1 MLWTFQNKEL
11 ERKIEMKNVE
21 MYIESFKMKHES
33 FLIGCDSIEEMGLWD
48 KENLGEMDIFYSND
62 LSSVIIRLIAV
73 DGNITS
79 KEVEYLNETFG
90 FDYTLEELI
99 DVYDSCK
106 DDIGQ
111 AFDEN
116 FENGITH
123 MRKINSK
130 LADAYK
136 ELLSLICDI
145 IIESDGVI
153 ADSEVEEVKRLKA
166 MCE

>member
-1 MLWTFQNKEL
+1 MILVKSNPTTIAIP
-11 ERKIEMKNVE
+11 R
-21 MYIESFKMKHES
+21 ES
-33 FLIGCDSIEEMGLWD
+33 I
-48 KENLGEMDIFYSND
+48 
-62 LSSVIIRLIAV
+62 V
-73 DGNITS
+73 
-79 KEVEYLNETFG
+79 VEY
-90 FDYTLEELI
+90 
-99 DVYDSCK
+99 
-106 DDIGQ
+106 GQ

>member
-1 MLWTFQNKEL
+1 MGN
-11 ERKIEMKNVE
+11 INN
-21 MYIESFKMKHES
+21 IIDSFKMKYES

-48 KENLGEMDIFYSND
+48 KEAHGEMYAFYSND
-62 LSSVIIRLIAV
+62 LASVIIRLIAT
-73 DGNITS
+73 DGKITQ
-79 KEVEYLNETFG
+79 KEVEYLNGTFD
-90 FDYTLEELI
+90 FEYTLEELI
-99 DVYDSCK
+99 DVYNACK

-116 FENGITH
+116 FENGITY
-123 MRKINSK
+123 MRKINAK

-136 ELLSLICDI
+136 ELLSLICEI

-153 ADSEVEEVKRLKA
+153 TESEISEVKRLKA